1 VTLRRLVAVLRLYR
15 LTLQHRAHEA
25 HEEGRAC
32 CALALWHVGQD
43 LSAFEQRLRE
53 EPEWR
58 STPPR

>member
-1 VTLRRLVAVLRLYR
+1 VSLRRLVAVLRLYR

-32 CALALWHVGQD
+32 CALVLWHVGQD

-53 EPEWR
+53 EP
-58 STPPR
+58 